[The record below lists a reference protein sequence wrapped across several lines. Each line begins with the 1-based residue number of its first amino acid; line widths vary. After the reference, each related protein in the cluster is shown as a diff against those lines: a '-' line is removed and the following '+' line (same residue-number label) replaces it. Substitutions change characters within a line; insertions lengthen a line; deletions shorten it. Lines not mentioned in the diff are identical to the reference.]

1 MNTIAEGR
9 RSQRYGARTGANALD
24 SARRI
29 VLHTRGSTAALGLG
43 LGQTKL
49 VSTLETKAAPPSTNW
64 RNARPDFFEHS
75 QGGRLAR

>member
-9 RSQRYGARTGANALD
+9 RSQRHSACSEANALD

-29 VLHTRGSTAALGLG
+29 VLHARGLTAASGLG

-49 VSTLETKAAPPSTNW
+49 VSTLETEAAPLPTNW
-64 RNARPDFFEHS
+64 GNARPDFFAHTA
-75 QGGRLAR
+75 QGEKS